1 MKRKPLANLI
11 QEFVVEK
18 FEDSEMSM
26 IKFCNTYNLSIT
38 TLDKFLKQTEIKLY
52 STIVDRILTNLEI
65 DLATLAEKYGEY
77 LDE

>member
-1 MKRKPLANLI
+1 MRRKPLANLV

-18 FEDSEMSM
+18 FESSGMSM

>member
-1 MKRKPLANLI
+1 MKRKPLANLV

-18 FEDSEMSM
+18 FEDSGMSM
-26 IKFCNTYNLSIT
+26 IKFCNTHNLSIT

-52 STIVDRILTNLEI
+52 STIVDRILTNLDI